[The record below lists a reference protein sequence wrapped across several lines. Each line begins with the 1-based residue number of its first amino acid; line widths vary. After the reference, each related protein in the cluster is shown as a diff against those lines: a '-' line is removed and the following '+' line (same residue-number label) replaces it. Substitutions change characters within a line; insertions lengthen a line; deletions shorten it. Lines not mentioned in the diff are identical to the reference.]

1 MGNMI
6 SIFTHPAFLGNR
18 HPKLTKELTTLRIS
32 SRIRG
37 DEIAEYIGAKLNP
50 KDGFENDV
58 CIHVKPKYL
67 EKVKDGHWID
77 YLDSRNLI
85 YFLKERPLVN
95 VIAHSQCS
103 YDYLTENLT
112 NKVVLIPSHHINIE
126 GFKRERTEVTTVG
139 YIGAASPEAFKEY
152 AEIGERLKAVGLDFK
167 ACFGFKTR
175 QDAIDLYKG
184 IDIFIIGDLPKAD
197 THQKA
202 PTKIINAGSF
212 GIPTIACPVIG
223 YAEIEDSYIH
233 ASSLDEMISEAQKL
247 KDKKVYDG
255 WSNKAY
261 AMAERYHIS
270 KIAELYKKLV

>member
-1 MGNMI
+1 MI

-37 DEIAEYIGAKLNP
+37 DEIAEYLGAKLNP
-50 KDGFENDV
+50 KEGFEDDI

-67 EKVKDGHWID
+67 ERVKDGHWVD
-77 YLDSRNLI
+77 YLDSQNLI

-95 VIAHSQCS
+95 VISHSQVS
-103 YDYLTENLT
+103 HEYLTANLT

-126 GFKRERTEVTTVG
+126 GYKRERTEITTVG

-152 AEIGERLKAVGLDFK
+152 AEIGDRLKEVGLDFK
-167 ACFGFKTR
+167 ACFSFKTR
-175 QDAIDLYKG
+175 QDAVDLYRS
-184 IDIFIIGDLPKAD
+184 IDIFIIGDLPNCG

-223 YAEIEDSYIH
+223 YAEIEGSYIH
-233 ASSLDEMISEAQKL
+233 ASTLDEMIFEAQKL
-247 KDKKVYDG
+247 KDKKMYDE
-255 WSNKAY
+255 WSKKAF
-261 AMAERYHIS
+261 AMADKYHIS
-270 KIAELYKKLV
+270 KIAELYKQLV

>member
-1 MGNMI
+1 MI
-6 SIFTHPAFLGNR
+6 SIFTRPAFIGNR
-18 HPKLTKELTTLRIS
+18 HPEHTSESTVLRVS

-37 DEIAEYIGAKLNP
+37 DEIATYLGAKLNP
-50 KDGFENDV
+50 KEGFENDV

-67 EKVKDGHWID
+67 ETVKDGHWID
-77 YLDSRNLI
+77 YLDSQNLI
-85 YFLKERPLVN
+85 HFLKDRPLVN

-112 NKVVLIPSHHINIE
+112 NKVVPIPSHHINIE
-126 GFKRERTEVTTVG
+126 GFKRERTEITTVG

-152 AEIGERLKAVGLDFK
+152 AEIGEMLKAVGLDFK
-167 ACFGFKTR
+167 ACFSFKTR
-175 QDAIDLYKG
+175 QDAVNLYKS
-184 IDIFIIGDLPKAD
+184 IDIFIIGDLPKAG

-223 YAEIEDSYIH
+223 YAEIEGSYIH
-233 ASSLDEMISEAQKL
+233 ASTLDEMVAEAQKL
-247 KDKKVYDG
+247 KDKKVYDE
-255 WSNKAY
+255 WSKKAS
-261 AMAERYHIS
+261 AMAEKYHIS